1 MDQEIKTFLGRGWSF
16 PPSFDRLNNAN
27 QMVPGLSDIEE
38 SIHIILGTTPGERIM
53 QPEFG
58 CYLRRA
64 VFEKVNTSLLTDLNH
79 IIGHALL
86 NFEPRVKFSHVEML
100 HSIAGEGVLHIR
112 IFYSVVITNTRHNIV
127 YPFYLDEGT
136 NVSL

>member
-1 MDQEIKTFLGRGWSF
+1 MEQEERTFLGRGWSF

-27 QMVPGLSDIEE
+27 QMSAGIADIEE

-58 CYLRRA
+58 CRIKMM
-64 VFEKVNTSLLTDLNH
+64 VFEQFSSNLITEINH

-86 NFEPRVKFSHVEML
+86 NFEPRIRFHRAEVLEEANL
-100 HSIAGEGVLHIR
+100 DGVIMMQ
-112 IFYSVVITNTRHNIV
+112 IEYSVISTNTRHNIV
-127 YPFYLDEGT
+127 YPFYLAEGT
-136 NVSL
+136 NVSI